1 MTVKPH
7 FSQMSECITKWLDGR
22 EGLTFVEIGVW
33 KGANASNCLGRWGHH
48 IKEWH
53 LIDPYNYEDYLEDVF
68 TNDRSADK
76 QEAQSALAPHADK
89 CVWVEDYSYNV
100 VDNYQ
105 DNSIDFLYV
114 DGNHS
119 YEAVLQ
125 DITLYYPKVKSGG
138 LIIFDDY
145 SEPGVEKAALEF
157 CSSIGKQITETSSA
171 PGQAFIVK

>member
-1 MTVKPH
+1 
-7 FSQMSECITKWLDGR
+7 
-22 EGLTFVEIGVW
+22 
-33 KGANASNCLGRWGHH
+33 
-48 IKEWH
+48 
-53 LIDPYNYEDYLEDVF
+53 
-68 TNDRSADK
+68 
-76 QEAQSALAPHADK
+76 
-89 CVWVEDYSYNV
+89 V

-145 SEPGVEKAALEF
+145 SEPGVAKAALEF